1 MSRQIR
7 VISGKYRGQQL
18 IAPKTKTTRITKE
31 RAKEAVFS
39 ALSRY
44 INGRT
49 VLDLFAGSGS
59 LGIESLSRGAH
70 TCIFNDADFQRFKD
84 LKTNTRFIN
93 EKISLHSKDYRE
105 ILQTIPKNS
114 VSLLFLDP
122 PYSYEMAGILTEV
135 TDANILTKDAIIV
148 CETKEKLNFVTISG
162 EVKHYRYGNT
172 HITII
177 WRKQ

>member
-7 VISGKYRGQQL
+7 VIAGKYRGQQL
-18 IAPKTKTTRITKE
+18 IAPQAKAVRITKE

-44 INGRT
+44 INGRN

-70 TCIFNDADFQRFKD
+70 SCIFNEIDFKTFQN
-84 LKTNTRFIN
+84 LKTNTNFIT
-93 EKISLHSKDYRE
+93 EEISLHCKDYRE
-105 ILQTIPKNS
+105 TLELIPKNS
-114 VSLLFLDP
+114 ISLVFLDP
-122 PYSYEMAGILTEV
+122 PYSYEMAEILTEV
-135 TDANILTKDAIIV
+135 MAANILTNDAIIV
-148 CETKEKLNFVTISG
+148 CETNEKFNFVTINE

-177 WRKQ
+177 WREK